1 MTPPGNDIIELID
14 LTSGNVIAD
23 FATVNDALKSIRDV
37 AGDHGW
43 SSVGNLSLM
52 RVNGNSQEVIVMKK
66 QLAEIAHVKSG

>member
-23 FATVNDALKSIRDV
+23 YSTVKEALKSIRDV
-37 AGDHGW
+37 AGEHGW

-52 RVNGNSQEVIVMKK
+52 RVNGDSQELIAMKQ
-66 QLAEIAHVKSG
+66 QLADIAHTKSG